1 VAGEPADTDTILT
14 RARNARAA
22 GADLVI
28 VAVHT
33 GTEYD
38 TEPKRPADCRADP
51 LSGGRRPGLRAP
63 RARRPTAAEDQ
74 QQVVL
79 YGSGNTIAAQETPVE
94 GTRQG
99 LLVRVTFSQ
108 DRAGVWSTSDV
119 AWVPSL
125 QNPDPPPQWCSLT
138 AGVTCVTPEVDPSAL
153 TATTDAVNLYGI
165 DSAGAHPLDHP

>member
-125 QNPDPPPQWCSLT
+125 QNVAGGREWCSLT
-138 AGVTCVTPEVDPSAL
+138 AGPICTSAEADQVAL
-153 TATTDAVNLYGI
+153 GRTTAAVNLLGA
-165 DSAGAHPLDHP
+165 DTDGAHLLRLG